1 MSLTRRLVATLAVLV
16 AAGWSSGVVHAQS
29 TGSAAA
35 VAPAEAAPADAAAP
49 EASAAKPPVP
59 AMVVSTQNGSASAG
73 QDTGALTAAEKGGK
87 EAWLE
92 QIYSWGMW
100 PLWACSIA
108 LVALVLERRKA
119 LRAERVIDPAVVL
132 RVTDL
137 VGELKIE
144 EAEKEAEKSSTVL
157 GQAWARGLH
166 EFHLGGMTMAEAL
179 TNSTALAFKPLKRNL
194 QGIATLGVISP
205 LFGLLGT
212 ILGMIVIFGE
222 IANSGGAD
230 KAKLAGGM
238 GLALFTTAGGLL
250 VAIPAILCN
259 RYFTSRLT
267 NLAEQAELAINQVN
281 YRHVHAV
288 VQSEQSVQGHR
299 PAGAAKAIAGK

>member
-1 MSLTRRLVATLAVLV
+1 MNLTCKSMMALAVLV
-16 AAGWSSGVVHAQS
+16 AVGWLAGGVCGQA
-29 TGSAAA
+29 TDG
-35 VAPAEAAPADAAAP
+35 APAEATSVGKASPEIPAGQPSAPATMMPVQNGAAATEQGTATP
-49 EASAAKPPVP
+49 GEDAK
-59 AMVVSTQNGSASAG
+59 S
-73 QDTGALTAAEKGGK
+73 GK
-87 EAWLE
+87 KAWFE

-119 LRAERVIDPAVVL
+119 LRVERVIDPAVVA
-132 RVTDL
+132 RVTEW
-137 VGELKIE
+137 VGELKME
-144 EAEKEAEKSSTVL
+144 EAEKEAGKSSTVL

-166 EFHLGGMTMAEAL
+166 EFSLGGMTMAEAL

-250 VAIPAILCN
+250 VAIPAILIN
-259 RYFTSRLT
+259 RYFTSRVTHLV
-267 NLAEQAELAINQVN
+267 EQAELAINQVN
-281 YRHVHAV
+281 YRHVHAL
-288 VQSEQSVQGHR
+288 VQREQSGQGRR
-299 PAGAAKAIAGK
+299 PDEAAKTTVSK